1 MVFYSKRYY
10 PKVYYYYYT
19 ADDNSYV
26 DDDDADVIVTFS
38 PIVYK
43 GDDHNDDAIYAH
55 TRKIHWETEYLI

>member
-1 MVFYSKRYY
+1 MLD
-10 PKVYYYYYT
+10 PYT
-19 ADDNSYV
+19 AVDNSYV
-26 DDDDADVIVTFS
+26 DDDDDDADVIVTFS